1 MSTMTYGLVD
11 GELSTDLFG
20 VVTPAELMTL
30 AASGMYSKAG
40 LASLLTPEAKYEFL
54 AACAAIELKLTDECA
69 AKQDPCLEEGCA
81 VEGEVC
87 LEAVLKAGT
96 DYSKACAGE
105 WLKLFVNP
113 ANRIEAWR
121 T

>member
-1 MSTMTYGLVD
+1 MSTTTYGLVD
-11 GELSTDLFG
+11 VELSTALLG
-20 VVTPAELMTL
+20 VVTPAELINL
-30 AASGMYSKAG
+30 AAGGLYSKAA

-54 AACAAIELKLTDECA
+54 AACAAIEKRLTDECA
-69 AKQDPCLEEGCA
+69 AKQDFCLEPGCA

-96 DYSKACAGE
+96 EYSKAFAAE
-105 WLKLFVNP
+105 WIAIFANP

>member
-1 MSTMTYGLVD
+1 MSTTTYGLID
-11 GELSTDLFG
+11 GELSTDLLG

-30 AASGMYSKAG
+30 AEGGVYSKAA
-40 LASLLTPEAKYEFL
+40 LAGLLTPAAKYEFL
-54 AACAAIELKLTDECA
+54 AACAAIELSLTDGCIA
-69 AKQDPCLEEGCA
+69 TKDFCLESGCA

-96 DYSKACAGE
+96 GYPKAYATK
-105 WLKLFVNP
+105 WIAIFSNP

-121 T
+121 R